1 MAHDTHQSWGFVQ
14 RVWTSM
20 VSGKNSR
27 IDMVA
32 YERRRQ
38 RANLLLA
45 SSILACIAGLLPA
58 AAPAQARA
66 VASATEAV
74 SFQIP
79 AQPLPAAINTFIRQ
93 SGWQISYSSA
103 LAAGKTSTAVSGSLT
118 PSAALQRL
126 VQGTGITVRISGP
139 GSAALVDPQAAD
151 AGGFAA
157 GGTTVLDPV
166 LVTGESNGVDTFVP
180 SRSIGA
186 LKTSAPLIE
195 VPQSV
200 SVIGRKQLEAQNAQ
214 SVSEA
219 LRYVPGVAIET
230 YGPDPK
236 GYDWIMMRGFNA
248 QATSSYLDGLRQVSS
263 SYSFF
268 RTDPYALDS
277 VEVLRGP
284 SSALYGQSDAGG
296 IVNKTS
302 KKPTEDDVRQIE
314 LQYGSHDRKQVTF
327 DVGGAVNEEKSVL
340 YRVIG
345 VARNANTQFEYSNGA
360 DIGDDRLMIQPAV
373 TWKPDED
380 TTLTVT
386 GQALK
391 DKSGGTIMLFT
402 PTSILL
408 GDPNFNQSTQ
418 EQQSIGYEFEHR
430 FDEAWTFRQNARYGH
445 VDFTLD
451 NLFLSGLGASGLDR
465 IARHFDE
472 SFDTFTIDNQALAE
486 FETGALLHQALFGID
501 YSWSDADVRRYQGSA
516 PSLNPYAP
524 VYGVTVPAPTTPMI
538 SYTER
543 YSQTGIY
550 AQDQIKFGNGFVATL
565 GGRYDWLDLET
576 SNRLTGT
583 DTKID
588 VGNFSGRAGLSYVTS
603 FGLAPY
609 VSYSQSFVP
618 NSGVDENGNTF
629 DPSNGRQWE
638 AGVKYQPSGFEGLFT
653 IAYFDIKKTNV
664 LNYLSNGFAVATGEI
679 ASRGLELEGKV
690 SIGGGWDIIGS
701 YTYTDAEIT
710 RDATGNIGKRPM
722 LVPEQQ
728 ASAWLN
734 YTFETGL
741 LEGASVGAGVRYVG
755 KVYGNNANT
764 FSVPSRTLIDLG
776 ASYRINEHAKVSV
789 NATNLFDKKYFS
801 TCEASYSCYQGDRR
815 TVIGKL
821 TVDF

>member
-1 MAHDTHQSWGFVQ
+1 
-14 RVWTSM
+14 M
-20 VSGKNSR
+20 VSGKNLR
-27 IDMVA
+27 VDMVA
-32 YERRRQ
+32 YECCCQ
-38 RANLLLA
+38 RKNVLLA
-45 SSILACIAGLLPA
+45 SSILACVSVLVPA
-58 AAPAQARA
+58 AAHAQGRA
-66 VASATEAV
+66 VASVTQSIA
-74 SFQIP
+74 FHIP
-79 AQPLPAAINTFIRQ
+79 AQPLSAAINAFIRQ

-103 LAAGKTSTAVSGSLT
+103 IAAGKTSTDVSGSLT
-118 PSAALQRL
+118 PSAALKQL
-126 VQGTGITVRISGP
+126 VQNTGIIVRISGP

-151 AGGFAA
+151 TANVAGDGS
-157 GGTTVLDPV
+157 TVLDPIII
-166 LVTGESNGVDTFVP
+166 TGNNDSVDTFVP
-180 SRSIGA
+180 SRSLGA
-186 LKTSAPLIE
+186 LKTDAPLIE

-200 SVIGRKQLEAQNAQ
+200 SVVGRKQLEAQNAQ

-268 RTDPYALDS
+268 RTDPYALNS

-302 KKPTEDDVRQIE
+302 KKPIEDDVRQIE
-314 LQYGSHDRKQVTF
+314 LQYGSHDRKQAAF
-327 DVGGAVNEEKSVL
+327 DVGGAINEDKSIL

-345 VARNANTQFEYSNGA
+345 VARNANTQFEYTNGA
-360 DIGDDRLMIQPAV
+360 NIGDDRLMLQPAV

-402 PTSILL
+402 PTNILL
-408 GDPNFNQSTQ
+408 GDPSFNQSTQ

-430 FDEAWTFRQNARYGH
+430 FDETWTFRQNARYGH

-451 NLFLSGLGASGLDR
+451 NLFLSGIGASGLNR

-472 SFDTFTIDNQALAE
+472 SFDAFTVDNQALAE
-486 FETGALLHQALFGID
+486 FETGALSHQALFGID
-501 YSWSDADVRRYQGSA
+501 YSWSDADVRRFRGSA
-516 PSLNPYAP
+516 PSLNPYSP
-524 VYGVTVPAPTTPMI
+524 VYGVTVPEPTIPMI
-538 SYTER
+538 NYTER

-550 AQDQIKFGNGFVATL
+550 AQDQIKLGNGFIATL

-576 SNRLTGT
+576 DNRLTGA

-588 VGNFSGRAGLSYVTS
+588 VGSFSGRAGLSYVS
-603 FGLAPY
+603 AFGIAPY

-618 NSGVDENGNTF
+618 NSGVDEQGNTF
-629 DPSNGRQWE
+629 DPSDGRQWE
-638 AGVKYQPSGFEGLFT
+638 VGVKYEPESFEGLFT
-653 IAYFDIKKTNV
+653 IAYFDIEKTNV

-679 ASRGLELEGKV
+679 TSRGLELEGKV
-690 SIGGGWDIIGS
+690 SLGGAWDFVGS

-710 RDATGNIGKRPM
+710 RDATGNVGRRPM

-734 YTFETGL
+734 YTFQTGL

-764 FSVPSRTLIDLG
+764 FSVPGRTLIDLG
-776 ASYRINEHAKVSV
+776 ASYRINEHAKVSL
-789 NATNLFDKKYFS
+789 NATNLFDKEYFS
-801 TCEASYSCYQGDRR
+801 TCEASYSCYRGDRR
-815 TVIGKL
+815 TVIAKL

>member
-1 MAHDTHQSWGFVQ
+1 
-14 RVWTSM
+14 M
-20 VSGKNSR
+20 VKQFGDRSTGKIKGRISGLGL
-27 IDMVA
+27 A
-32 YERRRQ
+32 
-38 RANLLLA
+38 LLA
-45 SSILACIAGLLPA
+45 
-58 AAPAQARA
+58 
-66 VASATEAV
+66 
-74 SFQIP
+74 
-79 AQPLPAAINTFIRQ
+79 
-93 SGWQISYSSA
+93 
-103 LAAGKTSTAVSGSLT
+103 STAVSLTAAVGARPAVAQQASAAINYSVPAGSLGT
-118 PSAALQRL
+118 AISRFGDRSNLQILYPANLVRGKTSPGVSGNLTREDALGRL
-126 VQGTGITVRISGP
+126 LAGTGLSWRFTAANTVTI
-139 GSAALVDPQAAD
+139 VDPTAAVNAE
-151 AGGFAA
+151 AGVANGS
-157 GGTTVLDPV
+157 TTLAPIVIL
-166 LVTGESNGVDTFVP
+166 GEGNGASSFVP
-180 SRSIGA
+180 SSSVGA
-186 LKTSAPLIE
+186 LKTSARLIE

-200 SVIGRKQLEAQNAQ
+200 SVVGRKQMEAQNAQ
-214 SVSEA
+214 SVSEV

-268 RTDPYALDS
+268 RTDPFALDS

-284 SSALYGQSDAGG
+284 SSSLYGQSDAGG
-296 IVNKTS
+296 IINKTS
-302 KKPTEDDVRQIE
+302 KKPTENDVRQVE
-314 LQYGSHDRKQVTF
+314 LQYGNHDRKQVAV
-327 DVGGAVNEEKSVL
+327 DLGGALTEDKSVL
-340 YRVIG
+340 YRIIG
-345 VARNANTQFEYSNGA
+345 VARNANTQFEYSDGA
-360 DIGDDRLMIQPAV
+360 DIGDDRMMIQPAV

-402 PTSILL
+402 PTNILL

-430 FDEAWTFRQNARYGH
+430 FDDTWTIRQNARYGH

-451 NLFLSGLGASGLDR
+451 NLFLSGIGAAGLNR

-472 SFDTFTIDNQALAE
+472 SMDMFTIDNQVQAD
-486 FETGALLHQALFGID
+486 FETGAFSHQALFGLD
-501 YSWSDADVRRYQGSA
+501 YSWSDSDVRRFQGGA

-524 VYGVTVPAPTTPMI
+524 VYGVTVPVPTTPMI
-538 SYTER
+538 SYAER
-543 YSQTGIY
+543 YNQTGIY
-550 AQDQIKFGNGFVATL
+550 AQDQIRFGNGFIATL
-565 GGRYDWLDLET
+565 GGRYDWLDLDT
-576 SNRLTGT
+576 HNRLTGT
-583 DTKID
+583 DTTVD

-609 VSYSQSFVP
+609 VSFSQSFVP
-618 NSGVDENGNTF
+618 NSGVDQNGNTF
-629 DPSNGRQWE
+629 DPSKGRQWE
-638 AGVKYQPSGFEGLFT
+638 IGLKYQPNGFDGLFT
-653 IAYFDIKKTNV
+653 ISYFDIEKTNV
-664 LNYLSNGFAVATGEI
+664 LNYLASGFAVATGEI
-679 ASRGLELEGKV
+679 ASRGLEIEGKV
-690 SIGGGWDIIGS
+690 SIGDGWDFIGS

-710 RDATGNIGKRPM
+710 RDATGNVGKRPM

-734 YTFETGL
+734 YTFGTGI

-764 FSVPSRTLIDLG
+764 FSVPGRTLVDLG
-776 ASYRINEHAKVSV
+776 VSYRVNENVKVSL

>member
-1 MAHDTHQSWGFVQ
+1 
-14 RVWTSM
+14 M
-20 VSGKNSR
+20 VKQLGDRSSGKVKGR
-27 IDMVA
+27 IGGLGLA
-32 YERRRQ
+32 
-38 RANLLLA
+38 LLTSTA
-45 SSILACIAGLLPA
+45 ISVTGAAVVWPA
-58 AAPAQARA
+58 AAQQ
-66 VASATEAV
+66 ASATV
-74 SFQIP
+74 NYSVP
-79 AQPLPAAINTFIRQ
+79 AGSLGTAISRFGDRSNLQVLYPANLVR
-93 SGWQISYSSA
+93 
-103 LAAGKTSTAVSGSLT
+103 GKTSPGVSGNLT
-118 PSAALQRL
+118 REEALGRL
-126 VQGTGITVRISGP
+126 LAGTGLSWRFTAANTVTI
-139 GSAALVDPQAAD
+139 VDPTAAVNAE
-151 AGGFAA
+151 AGVANGS
-157 GGTTVLDPV
+157 TTLAPIFVL
-166 LVTGESNGVDTFVP
+166 GEGNGASSFVP
-180 SRSIGA
+180 SSSVGA
-186 LKTSAPLIE
+186 LKTSARLIE

-200 SVIGRKQLEAQNAQ
+200 SVVGRKQMEAQNAQ
-214 SVSEA
+214 SVSEV

-268 RTDPYALDS
+268 RTDPFALDS

-284 SSALYGQSDAGG
+284 SSSLYGQSDAGG
-296 IVNKTS
+296 IINKTS
-302 KKPTEDDVRQIE
+302 KKPTENDVRQVE
-314 LQYGSHDRKQVTF
+314 LQYGNHDRKQVAV
-327 DVGGAVNEEKSVL
+327 DLGGALTEDKSVL
-340 YRVIG
+340 YRIIG
-345 VARNANTQFEYSNGA
+345 VARNANTQFEYSDGA
-360 DIGDDRLMIQPAV
+360 DIGDDRMMIQPAV

-402 PTSILL
+402 PTNILL

-430 FDEAWTFRQNARYGH
+430 FDDTWTIRQNARYGH

-451 NLFLSGLGASGLDR
+451 NLFLSGIGAAGLSR

-472 SFDTFTIDNQALAE
+472 SMDMFTIDNQVQAD
-486 FETGALLHQALFGID
+486 FETGALSHQALLGLD
-501 YSWSDADVRRYQGSA
+501 YSWSDSDVRRFQGAA

-524 VYGVTVPAPTTPMI
+524 VYGVTVPMPTTPI
-538 SYTER
+538 VNYTER

-550 AQDQIKFGNGFVATL
+550 AQDQIKFGNGIVATL

-576 SNRLTGT
+576 HNRLTGA
-583 DTKID
+583 DTNID
-588 VGNFSGRAGLSYVTS
+588 IGSFSGRAGLSYVSS

-609 VSYSQSFVP
+609 VSFSQSFVP
-618 NSGVDENGNTF
+618 NSGVDQNGNTF
-629 DPSNGRQWE
+629 DPSKGRQWE
-638 AGVKYQPSGFEGLFT
+638 IGLKYQPNGFDGLFT
-653 IAYFDIKKTNV
+653 ISYFDIEKTNV
-664 LNYLSNGFAVATGEI
+664 LNYLASGFAVATGEI
-679 ASRGLELEGKV
+679 ASRGLEIEGKV
-690 SIGGGWDIIGS
+690 SIGGGWDFIGS

-710 RDATGNIGKRPM
+710 RDATGNVGKRPM

-734 YTFETGL
+734 YTFETGI

-755 KVYGNNANT
+755 RVYGNNANT
-764 FSVPSRTLIDLG
+764 FSVPGRTLVDLG
-776 ASYRINEHAKVSV
+776 VSYRVNENVKVSL

>member
-1 MAHDTHQSWGFVQ
+1 
-14 RVWTSM
+14 M

-27 IDMVA
+27 VGMA
-32 YERRRQ
+32 ANERRRQ
-38 RANLLLA
+38 RTNVLLA

-58 AAPAQARA
+58 AAHAQARA

-79 AQPLPAAINTFIRQ
+79 AQPLSAAINAFIRQ

-103 LAAGKTSTAVSGSLT
+103 LAAGKTSNAVSGSLT
-118 PSAALQRL
+118 PSAALQQL

-139 GSAALVDPQAAD
+139 GSAALIEAQAAG
-151 AGGFAA
+151 AGSVSADGS
-157 GGTTVLDPV
+157 TVLETV
-166 LVTGESNGVDTFVP
+166 LVAGENDGVDTFVP
-180 SRSIGA
+180 SRSLGA
-186 LKTSAPLIE
+186 LKTSASLIE

-200 SVIGRKQLEAQNAQ
+200 SVVGRKQLEAQNAQ

-268 RTDPYALDS
+268 RTDPYALNS

-302 KKPTEDDVRQIE
+302 KKPVEDDVRQIE
-314 LQYGSHDRKQVTF
+314 LQYGSYNRKQAAF
-327 DVGGAVNEEKSVL
+327 DVAGAVNEDKSFL

-402 PTSILL
+402 PTNILL

-430 FDEAWTFRQNARYGH
+430 FDETWTFRQNARYGH

-451 NLFLSGLGASGLDR
+451 NLFLSGLGASGLNR

-472 SFDTFTIDNQALAE
+472 SFDAFTIDNQALAE
-486 FETGALLHQALFGID
+486 FETGAFSHQALFGID
-501 YSWSDADVRRYQGSA
+501 YSWSDADVRRFQGSA

-524 VYGVTVPAPTTPMI
+524 VYGVTVPVPTTPMI

-565 GGRYDWLDLET
+565 GGRYDWLNLDT
-576 SNRLTGT
+576 HNRLTGADT
-583 DTKID
+583 DITI
-588 VGNFSGRAGLSYVTS
+588 GNFSGRAGLSYVTS

-609 VSYSQSFVP
+609 VSFSQSFVP

-629 DPSNGRQWE
+629 DPSKGRQWE
-638 AGVKYQPSGFEGLFT
+638 AGLKYQPDGFDGLFT

-690 SIGGGWDIIGS
+690 SLGGGWDFVGS

-728 ASAWLN
+728 ASVWVN

-741 LEGASVGAGVRYVG
+741 LEGASIGAGVRYVG

-764 FSVPSRTLIDLG
+764 FSVPSRTLVDLG

-789 NATNLFDKKYFS
+789 NATNLFDKNYFT
-801 TCEASYSCYQGDRR
+801 TCDASYSCYQGDRR
-815 TVIGKL
+815 SVIGKL
-821 TVDF
+821 TIDF

>member
-1 MAHDTHQSWGFVQ
+1 MAHDARLLWGLIE

-20 VSGKNSR
+20 VSGNNSR
-27 IDMVA
+27 VGMVA

-38 RANLLLA
+38 RANVLLA
-45 SSILACIAGLLPA
+45 SSILACIAALLPA
-58 AAPAQARA
+58 AAHAQARA

-79 AQPLPAAINTFIRQ
+79 AQPLSAAINTFIRQ

-103 LAAGKTSTAVSGSLT
+103 LAAGKTSTGVSGSMT
-118 PSAALQRL
+118 PSAALQQL
-126 VQGTGITVRISGP
+126 VQGTGITVRISGS
-139 GSAALVDPQAAD
+139 GSAALIGSQAAG
-151 AGGFAA
+151 AGSVSADGS
-157 GGTTVLDPV
+157 TVLDPV
-166 LVTGESNGVDTFVP
+166 LVTGENNGVDTFVP
-180 SRSIGA
+180 SRSVGA

-195 VPQSV
+195 IPQSV
-200 SVIGRKQLEAQNAQ
+200 SIIGRNQLEAQNVQ

-284 SSALYGQSDAGG
+284 SSALYVQSDAGG

-302 KKPTEDDVRQIE
+302 KKPIEDDFRQIE
-314 LQYGSHDRKQVTF
+314 LQYGSHDRKQAAF
-327 DVGGAVNEEKSVL
+327 DIAGAVNEDKSIL

-402 PTSILL
+402 PTNILL

-430 FDEAWTFRQNARYGH
+430 FDETWTFRQNARYGH

-451 NLFLSGLGASGLDR
+451 NLFLSGVGASGLSR

-472 SFDTFTIDNQALAE
+472 SFDAFTIDNQALAE
-486 FETGALLHQALFGID
+486 FETGALSHQALFGID
-501 YSWSDADVRRYQGSA
+501 YSWSDADVRRFQGLA

-524 VYGVTVPAPTTPMI
+524 VYGVTVPAPTAPMI
-538 SYTER
+538 IYSER
-543 YSQTGIY
+543 YTQTGIY

-576 SNRLTGT
+576 HNRLTGA
-583 DTKID
+583 DTKVD
-588 VGNFSGRAGLSYVTS
+588 VGRFSGRAGLSYVS
-603 FGLAPY
+603 SVGIAPY
-609 VSYSQSFVP
+609 ISYSESFVP
-618 NSGVDENGNTF
+618 NSGVDEKGNTF
-629 DPSNGRQWE
+629 DPSTGRQWE
-638 AGVKYQPSGFEGLFT
+638 VGVKYQPSGFEGLFT
-653 IAYFDIKKTNV
+653 IAYFDIEKTNV

-690 SIGGGWDIIGS
+690 SLGGGWDFVGS

-710 RDATGNIGKRPM
+710 RDATGNVGKRPM

-734 YTFETGL
+734 HTFETGL
-741 LEGASVGAGVRYVG
+741 LKGASIGAGVRYVG

-764 FSVPSRTLIDLG
+764 FSVPSRTLVDLG

-789 NATNLFDKKYFS
+789 NATNLFDKKYFT
-801 TCEASYSCYQGDRR
+801 TCDASYSCYQGDRR
-815 TVIGKL
+815 SVIGRL
-821 TVDF
+821 TIDF

>member
-1 MAHDTHQSWGFVQ
+1 
-14 RVWTSM
+14 M

-27 IDMVA
+27 VDMVA

-38 RANLLLA
+38 RTNVLLA

-58 AAPAQARA
+58 AAHAQARP
-66 VASATEAV
+66 VASATEAL

-79 AQPLPAAINTFIRQ
+79 AQPLSAAINTFIRQ

-103 LAAGKTSTAVSGSLT
+103 LAAGKTSTAVSGNLT
-118 PSAALQRL
+118 PSAALQQL
-126 VQGTGITVRISGP
+126 VRGTGITVRISGP
-139 GSAALVDPQAAD
+139 GSAALVEPQAAD
-151 AGGFAA
+151 AASVAA
-157 GGTTVLDPV
+157 NGTTVLDRIV
-166 LVTGESNGVDTFVP
+166 VTENNSGVDTFVP
-180 SRSIGA
+180 SRSQGA

-200 SVIGRKQLEAQNAQ
+200 SVVGRKQLDAQNAQ

-268 RTDPYALDS
+268 RTDPYALES

-302 KKPTEDDVRQIE
+302 KKPTEKDVRQIE
-314 LQYGSHDRKQVTF
+314 LQYGSHDRKQAAF
-327 DVGGAVNEEKSVL
+327 DVGGALNQDKSIL

-360 DIGDDRLMIQPAV
+360 EIGDDRMMIQPAV
-373 TWKPDED
+373 TLKPDED

-402 PTSILL
+402 PTNILL

-430 FDEAWTFRQNARYGH
+430 FDETWTFRQNARYGH
-445 VDFTLD
+445 VNFTLD
-451 NLFLSGLGASGLDR
+451 NLFLSGLGSSGLSR

-472 SFDTFTIDNQALAE
+472 SLDTFTIDNQALAE
-486 FETGALLHQALFGID
+486 FDTGALSHEALFGID
-501 YSWSDADVRRYQGSA
+501 YSWSDADVRRFQGSA

-524 VYGVTVPAPTTPMI
+524 VYGVTVPVPTTPMI
-538 SYTER
+538 NYTER

-565 GGRYDWLDLET
+565 GGRYDWLNLET
-576 SNRLTGT
+576 HNRLTGA

-588 VGNFSGRAGLSYVTS
+588 VGSFSGRAGLSYVTS
-603 FGLAPY
+603 FGVAPY
-609 VSYSQSFVP
+609 VSYSESFVP
-618 NSGVDENGNTF
+618 NSGVDEKGNTF
-629 DPSNGRQWE
+629 DPSKGRQWE
-638 AGVKYQPSGFEGLFT
+638 VGVKYQPNSFDGLFT
-653 IAYFDIKKTNV
+653 IAYFDIEKTNV

-690 SIGGGWDIIGS
+690 SLGGGWDFVSS

-710 RDATGNIGKRPM
+710 RDATGNVGKRPM
-722 LVPEQQ
+722 LVPAQQ
-728 ASAWLN
+728 SSAWLN
-734 YTFETGL
+734 YTFETGV

-776 ASYRINEHAKVSV
+776 ASYRINEHAKVSL

>member
-1 MAHDTHQSWGFVQ
+1 
-14 RVWTSM
+14 M
-20 VSGKNSR
+20 VPGKNSR
-27 IDMVA
+27 VGMVA

-38 RANLLLA
+38 RTNVLLA
-45 SSILACIAGLLPA
+45 SSIVGCIAGLLPGA
-58 AAPAQARA
+58 VHAQARA

-79 AQPLPAAINTFIRQ
+79 AQPLSAAINTFIRQ

-103 LAAGKTSTAVSGSLT
+103 LAAGKTSTAISGILT
-118 PSAALQRL
+118 PSAALQQL

-139 GSAALVDPQAAD
+139 GSAALIVSQAAD
-151 AGGFAA
+151 SRVIAA
-157 GGTTVLDPV
+157 GETTVLDPIII
-166 LVTGESNGVDTFVP
+166 TGEGNGVDTFVP

-277 VEVLRGP
+277 IEVLRGP

-302 KKPTEDDVRQIE
+302 KKPTENDVRQIE
-314 LQYGSHDRKQVTF
+314 LQYGSHDRKQAAF
-327 DVGGAVNEEKSVL
+327 DVGGAVNEDKSVL

-391 DKSGGTIMLFT
+391 DESGGTIMLFT
-402 PTSILL
+402 PTNILL

-430 FDEAWTFRQNARYGH
+430 FDETWTFRQNARYGH

-451 NLFLSGLGASGLDR
+451 NLFLSGLGASGLNR

-486 FETGALLHQALFGID
+486 FETGALSHQSLFGID

-524 VYGVTVPAPTTPMI
+524 VYGVAVPVPTTPMI

-550 AQDQIKFGNGFVATL
+550 AQDQIKFGNGFVATV

-576 SNRLTGT
+576 NNRLTGN
-583 DTKID
+583 DTTIN

-629 DPSNGRQWE
+629 DPSKGRQWE
-638 AGVKYQPSGFEGLFT
+638 AGLKYQPEGFDGLFT
-653 IAYFDIKKTNV
+653 IAYFDIEKTNV
-664 LNYLSNGFAVATGEI
+664 LNYLSSGFAVATGEI

-690 SIGGGWDIIGS
+690 SLGGGWDFVGS

-710 RDATGNIGKRPM
+710 RDATGNVGKRPM

-741 LEGASVGAGVRYVG
+741 LEGASIGAGVRYVG

-764 FSVPSRTLIDLG
+764 FSVPGRTLVDLG

-801 TCEASYSCYQGDRR
+801 TCEASYSCYEGDRR
-815 TVIGKL
+815 SVIGKL
-821 TVDF
+821 TIDF

>member
-1 MAHDTHQSWGFVQ
+1 MARGEKE
-14 RVWTSM
+14 RVEITT
-20 VSGKNSR
+20 
-27 IDMVA
+27 D
-32 YERRRQ
+32 ERRRHQ
-38 RANLLLA
+38 KTVLLA
-45 SSILACIAGLLPA
+45 STMLACMVGFAPGIAS
-58 AAPAQARA
+58 AQAQT
-66 VASATEAV
+66 VAGATETI

-79 AQPLPAAINTFIRQ
+79 AQPLSAAINAFIRQ
-93 SGWQISYSSA
+93 SGWQISYSPV
-103 LAAGKTSTAVSGSLT
+103 LAAGKTSTAVSGSMKPT
-118 PSAALQRL
+118 AALQQI
-126 VQGTGITVRISGP
+126 VNGTGITVRISGA
-139 GSAALVDPQAAD
+139 GSAALVGPQGAD
-151 AGGFAA
+151 AGLAA
-157 GGTTVLDPV
+157 AEGSTVLDPITV
-166 LVTGESNGVDTFVP
+166 VGDNNGANSFVSSNST
-180 SRSIGA
+180 GA
-186 LKTSAPLIE
+186 LKTNTPLIE
-195 VPQSV
+195 TPQSV
-200 SVIGRKQLEAQNAQ
+200 SVIGRKQMEAQNAQ
-214 SVSEA
+214 SVSEV

-284 SSALYGQSDAGG
+284 SSSLYGQSDAGG

-302 KKPTEDDVRQIE
+302 RKPTADTVRQIE
-314 LQYGSHDRKQVTF
+314 MQYGSHDRKQVAF
-327 DVGGAVNEEKSVL
+327 DLGGAVNQEESVL
-340 YRVIG
+340 YRIIG

-402 PTSILL
+402 PTNILL

-430 FDEAWTFRQNARYGH
+430 FDDTWTFRQNARYGH

-451 NLFLSGLGASGLDR
+451 NLFLSGLSASGLNR
-465 IARHFDE
+465 VARHFDE
-472 SFDTFTIDNQALAE
+472 SFDTFSIDNQAQAE
-486 FETGALLHQALFGID
+486 FETGALSHQALFGLD
-501 YSWSDADVRRYQGSA
+501 YSWSDADVRRFQGAA
-516 PSLNPYAP
+516 PSQNPYAP
-524 VYGVTVPAPTTPMI
+524 VYGVTVPTPTTPMI
-538 SYTER
+538 SYAER

-565 GGRYDWLDLET
+565 GGRYDWLSLDT
-576 SNRLTGT
+576 HNRLTGADT
-583 DTKID
+583 DINI
-588 VGNFSGRAGLSYVTS
+588 GNFSGRAGLSYVTS

-618 NSGVDENGNTF
+618 NSGVDEDGNTF
-629 DPSNGRQWE
+629 DPSKGRQWE
-638 AGVKYQPSGFEGLFT
+638 AGLKYQPEGFDGLFT

-664 LNYLSNGFAVATGEI
+664 LNYLANGFAVATGEI

-690 SIGGGWDIIGS
+690 SLGGGWDFVGS

-710 RDATGNIGKRPM
+710 RDATGNVGKHPM

-734 YTFETGL
+734 YTFEAGL
-741 LEGASVGAGVRYVG
+741 LEGASLGAGVRYVG

-764 FSVPSRTLIDLG
+764 FSVPSRTLVDLG
-776 ASYRINEHAKVSV
+776 ASYRINEHAKVSL

>member
-58 AAPAQARA
+58 AAHAQARA

-79 AQPLPAAINTFIRQ
+79 AQPLSAAINTFIRQ

-151 AGGFAA
+151 AGGIAA

-166 LVTGESNGVDTFVP
+166 LVIGESNGVDTFVP

-314 LQYGSHDRKQVTF
+314 LQYGSHNRRQAAF
-327 DVGGAVNEEKSVL
+327 DVGGAVNEDKSVL

-402 PTSILL
+402 PTNILL

-430 FDEAWTFRQNARYGH
+430 FDETWTFRQNARYGH

-486 FETGALLHQALFGID
+486 FETGALSHQALFGID

-524 VYGVTVPAPTTPMI
+524 VYGVTVPVPTTPMT
-538 SYTER
+538 SYKER
-543 YSQTGIY
+543 YSQTGLY
-550 AQDQIKFGNGFVATL
+550 TQDQIKFGNGFVATL
-565 GGRYDWLDLET
+565 SGRYDWLDLET

-638 AGVKYQPSGFEGLFT
+638 VGVKYQPSGFEGLFT

-710 RDATGNIGKRPM
+710 RDATGNVGKRPM

-741 LEGASVGAGVRYVG
+741 LEGASVGAGVRHVG

-764 FSVPSRTLIDLG
+764 FSVPSRTLFDLG

-815 TVIGKL
+815 AVIGKL

>member
-1 MAHDTHQSWGFVQ
+1 MARGKKK
-14 RVWTSM
+14 RVETTTE
-20 VSGKNSR
+20 
-27 IDMVA
+27 
-32 YERRRQ
+32 ERRRHQ
-38 RANLLLA
+38 TTVLLA
-45 SSILACIAGLLPA
+45 STMLACMVGFAPSIAS
-58 AAPAQARA
+58 AQAQS
-66 VASATEAV
+66 VAGATETI

-79 AQPLPAAINTFIRQ
+79 AQPLSAAINAFIRQ

-103 LAAGKTSTAVSGSLT
+103 LAAGKTSTAVSGSMK
-118 PSAALQRL
+118 PSAALQQI
-126 VQGTGITVRISGP
+126 VKGTGITVRISGA
-139 GSAALVDPQAAD
+139 GSAALVGPQAAD
-151 AGGFAA
+151 AGVAA
-157 GGTTVLDPV
+157 AEGSTVLDPITV
-166 LVTGESNGVDTFVP
+166 VGDNDGANSFV
-180 SRSIGA
+180 SSSSTGA
-186 LKTSAPLIE
+186 LKTNTPLIE
-195 VPQSV
+195 TPQSV
-200 SVIGRKQLEAQNAQ
+200 SVIGRKQIQAQNAQ
-214 SVSEA
+214 SVSEV

-284 SSALYGQSDAGG
+284 SSSLYGQSDAGG

-302 KKPTEDDVRQIE
+302 RKPTADRVRQVE
-314 LQYGSHDRKQVTF
+314 LQYGSHDRKQVAF
-327 DVGGAVNEEKSVL
+327 DLGGAVNQEESVL
-340 YRVIG
+340 YRIIG

-402 PTSILL
+402 PTNILL

-430 FDEAWTFRQNARYGH
+430 FDETWTFRQNARYGH

-451 NLFLSGLGASGLDR
+451 NLFLSGLAPSGLTR

-472 SFDTFTIDNQALAE
+472 SFDTFSIDNQAQAE
-486 FETGALLHQALFGID
+486 FETGALSHQALFGLD
-501 YSWSDADVRRYQGSA
+501 YSWSDADVRRFQGAA

-524 VYGVTVPAPTTPMI
+524 VYGVTVPTPKTPMI
-538 SYTER
+538 SYAER

-550 AQDQIKFGNGFVATL
+550 AQDQIKFGNGFIATL
-565 GGRYDWLDLET
+565 GGRYDWLNLDT
-576 SNRLTGT
+576 HNRLTDA
-583 DTKID
+583 DTNTNI
-588 VGNFSGRAGLSYVTS
+588 GNFSGRAGLSYVTS

-618 NSGVDENGNTF
+618 NGGVDQGGNTF
-629 DPSNGRQWE
+629 DPSKGRQWE
-638 AGVKYQPSGFEGLFT
+638 VGVKYQPDGFDGLFT
-653 IAYFDIKKTNV
+653 ISYFDIEKTNV

-679 ASRGLELEGKV
+679 ASRGLELEGKI
-690 SIGGGWDIIGS
+690 SLGGGWDIVGS

-710 RDATGNIGKRPM
+710 RDATGNVGKRPM

-734 YTFETGL
+734 YTFETGP
-741 LEGASVGAGVRYVG
+741 LEGASIGAGVRYVG

-764 FSVPSRTLIDLG
+764 FSVPSRTLVDLG
-776 ASYRINEHAKVSV
+776 ASYRINEHAKVSL